1 MSWFSTGAEAADQ
14 VAASMI
20 TKRRRNFFTKAGESA
35 VIRFLS
41 PATQSFNYKRAF
53 VKWAKGEKML
63 TSPQTVPDPF
73 VEAGLQLQAA
83 FAWVILDRRI
93 LEIKDQTTGETKEIG
108 PRVLYFA
115 DGQRTRK
122 QLIAF
127 EKEMLISENED
138 RAENGLEPL
147 TAEEFNLTSYDLK
160 VSKDAKAPWN
170 FVAKRAK
177 ELSAKDKELV
187 EKAGDGQDLLN
198 VEVQKNWLMEELKP
212 LPMPELNAL
221 LKGAAT
227 QQANGAV
234 DDDDAT
240 TAYSYSSDNDD
251 TIKFDE

>member
-20 TKRRRNFFTKAGESA
+20 TKRRKNFFTKAGESA

-41 PATQSFNYKRAF
+41 PATQSFNYKRSF

-83 FAWVILDRRI
+83 FAWVILDRRV
-93 LEIKDQTTGETKEIG
+93 LEIKDQTSGETKEIG

-147 TAEEFNLTSYDLK
+147 SPEEFNLTSYDLK
-160 VSKDAKAPWN
+160 VSKDSKAPWN
-170 FVAKRAK
+170 FVAKRPK
-177 ELSAKDKELV
+177 ELSAKDKELI

-198 VEVQKNWLMEELKP
+198 LEVQHHWLLEELKP
-212 LPMPELNAL
+212 LPMAELL
-221 LKGAAT
+221 GVLKGA
-227 QQANGAV
+227 GAGV
-234 DDDDAT
+234 NASDDSDDAT
-240 TAYSYSSDNDD
+240 TAYSYSSDEED
-251 TIKFDE
+251 TIKFAD